1 MDIIVI
7 GPGSVGT
14 LIGGLL
20 SMKGHRVTLRGRQQ
34 PARSACS
41 IRIVLPDRWLVAD
54 GVRLE
59 GPEDPVQEADA
70 IFVTLGRHHLHAVR
84 RPDFQRLI
92 GTSDSP
98 VAFFNC
104 DPVEV
109 ERLAVPA
116 ERTLF
121 CVTVMNAIKL
131 QDADVELSS
140 ASPTLIY
147 QKSPVLGRI
156 LPAVAAFGFKVTP
169 VEDARPYANSLFV
182 SQLLFLP
189 IAMCNTTPAAFL
201 SYPQGRELA
210 MNILQEGF
218 AVLEKA
224 DMPLAPLPTM
234 DPRDL
239 AGRLEKKPGSFETD
253 LEQPDRGYN
262 SILQSYLK
270 GRPIEAAQLNKRVVE
285 IASSRGLHLTWNWR
299 LLQKASRVASMGFYR
314 EPADLLRSLV

>member
-1 MDIIVI
+1 MDITVI

-92 GTSDSP
+92 GTTDSP

-121 CVTVMNAIKL
+121 CVTLMNAIKL

-147 QKSPVLGRI
+147 QKSPVLGRSAGRDGFWI
-156 LPAVAAFGFKVTP
+156 QGYPPWKTRGRTPTRSSSPSSCSFPSRCATPRRGISFLPAGPGACHEHSTGGVCGAGK
-169 VEDARPYANSLFV
+169 
-182 SQLLFLP
+182 
-189 IAMCNTTPAAFL
+189 
-201 SYPQGRELA
+201 GRHA
-210 MNILQEGF
+210 
-218 AVLEKA
+218 
-224 DMPLAPLPTM
+224 
-234 DPRDL
+234 
-239 AGRLEKKPGSFETD
+239 PGS
-253 LEQPDRGYN
+253 
-262 SILQSYLK
+262 
-270 GRPIEAAQLNKRVVE
+270 
-285 IASSRGLHLTWNWR
+285 
-299 LLQKASRVASMGFYR
+299 
-314 EPADLLRSLV
+314 PADHGSA